1 MEYTKEEVV
10 QKLVLAYKTCSKEKN
25 LDEIPVSSIIKK
37 TSFKQDERNEIFKL
51 FNLHSYEEILLHT
64 NLFDVFSPQGKTHK
78 VAKMKQKNAP
88 TEEKTM
94 AENETKSEKLH
105 DRIQKIRDALSE
117 GLIEKE
123 DVVRLLLLT
132 AIAGESSF
140 LLGAPGCGKSML
152 ARRMALAFKVDGEN
166 GVKYFE
172 TLLNQFSTPEDV
184 FGNIS
189 LKALNGELEECK
201 GKEEYR
207 RLTENMLPE
216 ADIAFLDE
224 IWKAS
229 PAILNTLLT
238 IINERKFHNGSK
250 VMDVSLKALFAASNE
265 LPAKNKG
272 LEALYDR
279 FVLRLCVGYIKD
291 EDSFFEMID
300 GSSSSEFELSDEVK
314 KLQITNEELKAWK
327 EKIDAVSLS
336 DEAKAVI
343 SAIRKELVH
352 RNNNMGDEDKKN
364 GELFEVG
371 DRRWKKIAHILKTSA
386 FLNDREQVDLMDCQ
400 LIEYCIWSTEKQFGQ
415 VRDIVKKC
423 IEENGLDCDSAI
435 DEINE
440 QIEEFKSDVDEQW
453 FEETKEPVM
462 YKMSDGQTAYKI
474 ISPVDIYS
482 YQSIKPF
489 YLCENYEHDRYP
501 RYGAYYDGNKDFIGD
516 YDYYFEDDSFKIED
530 DIATWTDGYTNR
542 SYSAQIEMN
551 GTDVQKK
558 FSDIAHE
565 TLQKNFDKAHY
576 APIVDRINN
585 QIEELKAQKEKDAI
599 PFKANLFANQEYN
612 ESITAKLDNAIKE
625 LQDAKVSLDKKR
637 NCYFKPEL
645 AATLVVGDVI
655 LKNGTIYTADEIA
668 GLSDDEKANVIA
680 VVCIVGEKT
689 YAMGLE
695 QYEGKWDEIAS
706 IAADYGKEN
715 SIPSEFAQ
723 NWIVPDKDL
732 LNEIFANKDLINKS
746 LKAIGE
752 EIEVLAEEE
761 YWSSTE
767 NGDSAAFF
775 QIFDESGEQDD
786 TTKTHEYSVFVIR
799 EWKKS

>member
-1 MEYTKEEVV
+1 MTYTKEEVV
-10 QKLVLAYKTCSKEKN
+10 QKLVLAYKARCEEKN
-25 LDEIPVSSIIKK
+25 LDEISVSSIIQKA
-37 TSFKQDERNEIFKL
+37 SFKQDERNEIFKL
-51 FNLHSYEEILLHT
+51 FNLPSYEEILLHT

-78 VAKMKQKNAP
+78 VAKMKQTNAT

-94 AENETKSEKLH
+94 AENETKTEKLH

-123 DVVRLLLLT
+123 EIVRLLLLT

-250 VMDVSLKALFAASNE
+250 VMDVPLKALFAASNE

-279 FVLRLCVGYIKD
+279 FVLRLCVGYIQN

-300 GSSSSEFELSDEVK
+300 GSSSSEFELPDEVK
-314 KLQITNEELKAWK
+314 KLQITNEELKEWK

-336 DEAKAVI
+336 DEAKSVI
-343 SAIRKELVH
+343 SAIRKELVR
-352 RNNNMGDEDKKN
+352 RNNIMGDEDKKN

-386 FLNDREQVDLMDCQ
+386 FLNDRSEVDLMDCQ
-400 LIEYCIWSTEKQFGQ
+400 LIEYCIWSTEKQQ
-415 VRDIVKKC
+415 KQAREIVEKC
-423 IEENGLDCDSAI
+423 IKQNGVDCDSAI
-435 DEINE
+435 DEIRE
-440 QIEEFKSDVDEQW
+440 QIVDFKVAIDEAWFMEVEEPATDKIV
-453 FEETKEPVM
+453 TV
-462 YKMSDGQTAYKI
+462 DGQN
-474 ISPVDIYS
+474 
-482 YQSIKPF
+482 
-489 YLCENYEHDRYP
+489 CYECTREGTSETWYVSVEKGTH
-501 RYGAYYDGNKDFIGD
+501 AYYSDHSHDVYDSSKSRRTSDYSMTKQGD
-516 YDYYFEDDSFKIED
+516 KIKCWQNFTLKKNPAKTHVE
-530 DIATWTDGYTNR
+530 A
-542 SYSAQIEMN
+542 
-551 GTDVQKK
+551 KK
-558 FSDIAHE
+558 FSDIAYE
-565 TLQKNFDKAHY
+565 TLQKKFKQERY
-576 APIVDRINN
+576 VPIVDRINAE
-585 QIEELKAQKEKDAI
+585 IASLKTQKEKDAV

-612 ESITAKLDNAIKE
+612 ESITSKIDTAIRE
-625 LQDAKVSLDKKR
+625 LEDAEVALDKQQSRYYKA
-637 NCYFKPEL
+637 NL
-645 AATLVVGDVI
+645 SASLSVGDVI

-668 GLSDDEKANVIA
+668 SLSDEDKGKVIA
-680 VVCIVGEKT
+680 VVCVAGEKT
-689 YAMGLE
+689 YAVGLE
-695 QYEGKWDEIAS
+695 QYTDTWDNTAKIAS
-706 IAADYGKEN
+706 DYGSEN
-715 SIPSEFAQ
+715 GLPSKYASC
-723 NWIVPDKDL
+723 WAVPDKNL
-732 LNEIFANKDLINKS
+732 LSKIWANREVINKS
-746 LKAIGE
+746 LEAVGNK
-752 EIEVLAEEE
+752 LATLMAKE
-761 YWSSTE
+761 YWSSSS
-767 NGDSAAFF
+767 NGDTAAFY
-775 QIFDESGEQDD
+775 QLFDERGHQDH
-786 TTKTHEYSVFVIR
+786 TTKDHNYAVCLVR
-799 EWKKS
+799 EWKKE